1 MSIVVTGS
9 LGHISQPLVKQL
21 VAAGKQVTVISSNP
35 EKVSAIEA
43 IGAKAA
49 IGSITD
55 EAFLEKTFAGA
66 EAVYTTVP
74 PYFAKEDWKGYIGS
88 VGKKYAAAIQKAGV
102 KYVVNLSSIGADK
115 PDGVGPVSG
124 LYRAEQSLNAL
135 EGVHVLHLR
144 PGFFYYNLLNNIPLI
159 KQHGIIG
166 GNYGVDSTLVLV
178 HTDDIARVAAEALLS
193 LSFTGK
199 SVQYIS
205 SDERTTSDIAAVL
218 GKAIGKPE
226 LPWIDFK
233 DEDTLGAMIGAGL
246 TEELATNYTEM
257 GVAVRT
263 GLMAEDYR
271 AKQQSPTGAIKLED
285 YAKEFA
291 AVYNA

>member
-21 VAAGKQVTVISSNP
+21 IAAGKQVTVISSNP

-49 IGSITD
+49 IGSVID

-115 PDGVGPVSG
+115 PAGVGPVSG
-124 LYRAEQSLNAL
+124 LYLAEQALNAL

-144 PGFFYYNLLNNIPLI
+144 PGYFYYNLLNNIPLI
-159 KQHGIIG
+159 KGHGIIG
-166 GNYGVDSTLVLV
+166 GNYGVDTTLVLV
-178 HTDDIARVAAEALLS
+178 HTDDIAKVAAEALLS
-193 LSFTGK
+193 LSFRGK

-246 TEELATNYTEM
+246 TEELAKNYTEM
-257 GVAVRT
+257 GVAMRSGIMV
-263 GLMAEDYR
+263 EDYR
-271 AKQQSPTGAIKLED
+271 AKQQSPTGAVKLED
-285 YAKEFA
+285 YAEEFA
-291 AVYNA
+291 AAYNA